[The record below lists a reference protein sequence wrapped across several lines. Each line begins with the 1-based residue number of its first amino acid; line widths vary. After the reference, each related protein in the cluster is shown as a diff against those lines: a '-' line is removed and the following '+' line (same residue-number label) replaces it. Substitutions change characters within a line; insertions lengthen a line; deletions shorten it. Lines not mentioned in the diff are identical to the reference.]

1 MPDSLFTPATLVH
14 IAALFTFAGFLV
26 RDQVLLR
33 ALLLIGTCCYIGY
46 YYFAN
51 EPPLWEAI
59 FWSTVTGGANLYVL
73 ALLIMQRT
81 TLALSEEEKD
91 LYAAFAA
98 LSPGEFRR
106 ILKVAKW
113 KDATDDEHLTVEDE
127 ICDRLFF
134 VTKGQ
139 IRIEKGERVFHIPPG
154 SFIGEV
160 AYFLKKEASATTVVE
175 PGGRYVSVKRKDLEA
190 IEKRHPA
197 IRIALHSML
206 SMDMAAKVAAG

>member
-1 MPDSLFTPATLVH
+1 MPADLFTPAALVH

-33 ALLLIGTCCYIGY
+33 VLLFIGTCCYIGY

-51 EPPLWEAI
+51 DPPLWEAI
-59 FWSTVTGGANLYVL
+59 FWSALTGGANLLVL
-73 ALLIMQRT
+73 VQLILQRT
-81 TLALSEEEKD
+81 TLALSDEEKD

-106 ILKVAKW
+106 ILKVATW
-113 KDATDDEHLTVEDE
+113 EDAQTDAVLTVENE
-127 ICDRLFF
+127 VCDRLYF
-134 VTKGQ
+134 VTNGR

-160 AYFLKKEASATTVVE
+160 AYFLKKEASATAVVE
-175 PGGRYVSVKRKDLEA
+175 TGGRYVSVKRGDLEA

-197 IRIALHSML
+197 IRIALHSM
-206 SMDMAAKVAAG
+206 